1 MKRRWIS
8 FLCLLCVCALLSG
21 CQSRE
26 SVAAAQ
32 VTLPPAAVKQ
42 NAPNEDAVYAYEQTV
57 MMYLPSLDGTRL
69 VAVPQRVK
77 VPAGEHMARM
87 LCEALLAHPGTENAA
102 ALGAGISLSLAE
114 KNAVE
119 VSGQVVTVDLDASAL
134 GLSSEQFF
142 TVGQALANTICQFG
156 DVRYVNVLVS
166 GMQPGLNQAGTLPAG
181 CFQMNMR
188 EDLTELWTRAS
199 TPMSL
204 NRRAY
209 TASLYY
215 PASSGKGILC
225 EARTFAAVSTD
236 TASLTQTLLEALS
249 AEASTLPRVP
259 KCPDFRSQLADT
271 PAVEE
276 QDGRRVLALRFR
288 DTMNAALIDAGI
300 TRSVMM
306 ASLVYTF
313 TSFLPGISGVAVY
326 IGDERISSLTPS
338 GVYERAGETLTFG
351 DGVMTRRDF
360 AGFLLAECSL
370 YFADE
375 NGRLCRV
382 FRPVPCK
389 DAYSARVM
397 YEQLLEG
404 PQAYDSKTGLRP
416 VLPKDLAPDDLLG
429 VSYDGNVLLANFS
442 GNLASAA
449 ADMDGEAIEHMIY
462 GLVDTLCCL
471 PGVKRAAIFV
481 EGQQPETLG
490 GTIYLPGDFMPSQ
503 NVED

>member
-8 FLCLLCVCALLSG
+8 YLCLLCVCALLSG

-26 SVAAAQ
+26 SVAAVQ
-32 VTLPPAAVKQ
+32 VTLPPATVKYT
-42 NAPNEDAVYAYEQTV
+42 APTADADRAYEQTV
-57 MMYLPSLDGTRL
+57 MMYLPSLDATRL
-69 VAVPQRVK
+69 VAVPQRVS
-77 VPAGEHMARM
+77 VPAGEHIAQT
-87 LCEALLAHPGTENAA
+87 LCEVLLVHPGTESAA
-102 ALGAGISLSLAE
+102 AIGAGIRLSLAAR
-114 KNAVE
+114 NAVE
-119 VSGQVVTVDLDASAL
+119 VSGQVATVNLDSSAL

-156 DVRYVNVLVS
+156 DVRYVNVLVN

-188 EDLTELWTRAS
+188 EDLAELWTRAS

-215 PASSGKGILC
+215 PAPSGKGILC

-249 AEASTLPRVP
+249 AEASTLPRAP
-259 KCPDFRSQLADT
+259 KCPDFRALLADT

-276 QDGRRVLALRFR
+276 QDGSRVLTLRFR

-313 TSFLPGISGVAVY
+313 TSFLPGISGVTVY
-326 IGDERISSLTPS
+326 IGDEKITSLTPS
-338 GVYERAGETLTFG
+338 GVYQRAGETMTFEN
-351 DGVMTRRDF
+351 GVMTRPDF
-360 AGFLLAECSL
+360 SGFLLGECSL
-370 YFADE
+370 YFAGED
-375 NGRLCRV
+375 GRLTRV
-382 FRPVPCK
+382 SRPVPCK
-389 DAYSARVM
+389 NAYNARVM
-397 YEQLLEG
+397 YEQMLEG
-404 PQAYDSKTGLRP
+404 SQAYDSKTGLRS
-416 VLPKDLAPDDLLG
+416 VLPQALAADDLLG
-429 VSYDGNVLLANFS
+429 VSYDGDVLLVNFS
-442 GNLASAA
+442 GKLADAA
-449 ADMDGEAIEHMIY
+449 AEMDGKAVENMIY

-471 PGVKRAAIFV
+471 PGVKRVAIFV
-481 EGQQPETLG
+481 DGQQPETLG
-490 GTIYLPGDFMPSQ
+490 GTVYLPGDFMPSQ

>member
-8 FLCLLCVCALLSG
+8 FICLLCVCASLSG

-26 SVAAAQ
+26 SVAAVQ
-32 VTLPPAAVKQ
+32 VTLPPAEVKQ
-42 NAPNEDAVYAYEQTV
+42 TAPTADANTAYEQTV
-57 MMYLPSLDGTRL
+57 MMYLPSLDGARL
-69 VAVPQRVK
+69 VAVPQRVA
-77 VPAGEHMARM
+77 VPAGQHMARM
-87 LCEALLAHPGTENAA
+87 LCEVLLAHPGTENAA
-102 ALGAGISLSLAE
+102 ALGAGIRLTLADN
-114 KNAVE
+114 NAVE
-119 VSGQVVTVDLDASAL
+119 VSGDVVTVNLSGFAMS
-134 GLSSEQFF
+134 LSSEQFF

-156 DVRYVNVLVS
+156 DVRYVNVLIN
-166 GMQPGLNQAGTLPAG
+166 GKQPGLNQAGTLPAG

-188 EDLTELWTRAS
+188 EDLAELWTRAS

-215 PASSGKGILC
+215 PAPSGKGILC

-249 AEASTLPRVP
+249 AESSLPRAP
-259 KCPDFRSQLADT
+259 KCPDFRSLLADT

-276 QDGRRVLALRFR
+276 LDGRRVLTLRFR

-306 ASLVYTF
+306 ASFVYTF
-313 TSFLPGISGVAVY
+313 TSFLPGISGVMVY
-326 IGDERISSLTPS
+326 IGDERITSLTPS
-338 GVYERAGETLTFG
+338 GVYQRAGETMAFA
-351 DGVMTRRDF
+351 DGVMTRQDF
-360 AGFLLAECSL
+360 TGFLLAECSL

-382 FRPVPCK
+382 SRPVPSK
-389 DAYSARVM
+389 DAFSARVI
-397 YEQLLEG
+397 YEQMLER
-404 PQAYDSKTGLRP
+404 PQAFDSKTGLRS
-416 VLPKDLAPDDLLG
+416 VLPEDLTPDDLLG
-429 VSYDGNVLLANFS
+429 VSYDGNVLLVNFS
-442 GNLASAA
+442 GKLASAA
-449 ADMDGEAIEHMIY
+449 ADMDGKAIENMIY
-462 GLVDTLCCL
+462 SLVDTLCRL
-471 PGVKRAAIFV
+471 PGVRRVAIFV

-490 GTIYLPGDFMPSQ
+490 GTVYLPGDFMPSQ